1 MYLYFPFLLI
11 ILPVPLLYLSIYIF
25 IVPQKP
31 FNVTGVAQ
39 SDPNTLQV
47 TWQQPLPRPGI
58 TTYTVKVYEE
68 NDQKTTF
75 VYKEGFKK
83 EISGIII

>member
-1 MYLYFPFLLI
+1 MYLCFSCLLI
-11 ILPVPLLYLSIYIF
+11 IIPVPLLYLSIYIF
-25 IVPQKP
+25 IAPKKP
-31 FNVTGVAQ
+31 LNVTGVAT
-39 SDPNTLQV
+39 SHPETLQV
-47 TWQQPLPRPGI
+47 TWQQPLPRPGN

-68 NDQKTTF
+68 NDQKITF

>member
-1 MYLYFPFLLI
+1 MYLCFSCLLI
-11 ILPVPLLYLSIYIF
+11 IIPVPLLYLSIYIF
-25 IVPQKP
+25 IAPQKP
-31 FNVTGVAQ
+31 LNVTGVAT
-39 SDPNTLQV
+39 SDPDTLQV
-47 TWQQPLPRPGI
+47 TWQQPLPRPGN

-68 NDQKTTF
+68 NDQKITF

>member
-1 MYLYFPFLLI
+1 MYLYFSCLLI
-11 ILPVPLLYLSIYIF
+11 ILPVPLLYLSMYIF
-25 IVPQKP
+25 IAPQKP

-68 NDQKTTF
+68 NDNATDF
-75 VYKEGFKK
+75 VYKEGKN
-83 EISGIII
+83 ISGLIM

>member
-1 MYLYFPFLLI
+1 MYLYFPFFLI

-25 IVPQKP
+25 IAPQKP
-31 FNVTGVAQ
+31 FNVTGVAT

-68 NDQKTTF
+68 KDDDAIEF
-75 VYKEGFKK
+75 IYKEGTK
-83 EISGIII
+83 ISGLIM